1 MEKNPRL
8 SKISFSI
15 TPSQEGYIIA
25 CNEIP
30 YLFTDAKNIEEVN
43 STISRLVTEY
53 IEYFPHDATKRGISR
68 EIETHAVWKAR
79 PNSVALE

>member
-1 MEKNPRL
+1 MEKNSRL
-8 SKISFSI
+8 PKISFSI

-30 YLFTDAKNIEEVN
+30 YLFTDARKIEDVDK
-43 STISRLVTEY
+43 TINRLVTEY
-53 IEYFPHDATKRGISR
+53 IEYFPDDATKRGIDK
-68 EIETHAVWKAR
+68 EIETLAIWKAR

>member
-1 MEKNPRL
+1 MEKNLKL

-25 CNEIP
+25 CDEIP
-30 YLFTDAKNIEEVN
+30 YLFTDAKKIDEINR
-43 STISRLVTEY
+43 SISRLVTEY